1 MLYRFVVVAALSYR
15 VLLTVS
21 EKYSSSTSRRG
32 KPRPETLVA
41 LSRQYEKDLK
51 VMRELYKRADEVDE
65 VAVMKVS
72 GQPHVY
78 KNMLIENVRNCR
90 RLHML

>member
-1 MLYRFVVVAALSYR
+1 MFLR

-21 EKYSSSTSRRG
+21 EKYSPSTSRRG
-32 KPRPETLVA
+32 KPRPETLIA

-65 VAVMKVS
+65 VSVMKVS
-72 GQPHVY
+72 GWSS
-78 KNMLIENVRNCR
+78 RCS
-90 RLHML
+90 